1 MKAIYLGMEY
11 FTRGGLVMWPLLV
24 CSLVSVAVI
33 LDRLAFFHR
42 ADTERGF
49 SERFCRALRKD
60 HWEEARNLAR
70 ATKGGLAALAVHLL
84 EAPEYLQLQA
94 AFVTGESRSILNRF
108 AHGLPYLKVIVT
120 LSPLLGLLGTITGMM
135 ASFAALGSRW
145 DNPLAVTGGVGEAL
159 ITTVFGLSIAIVT
172 MCFYAYFSQRV
183 HQITLEME
191 LLCSTFSE
199 AVARKK
205 EHQA

>member
-1 MKAIYLGMEY
+1 M
-11 FTRGGLVMWPLLV
+11 
-24 CSLVSVAVI
+24 
-33 LDRLAFFHR
+33 
-42 ADTERGF
+42 
-49 SERFCRALRKD
+49 
-60 HWEEARNLAR
+60 
-70 ATKGGLAALAVHLL
+70 
-84 EAPEYLQLQA
+84 
-94 AFVTGESRSILNRF
+94 
-108 AHGLPYLKVIVT
+108 IVT